1 MYIIINVFNFKIVI
15 MKKQLRLWG
24 MIPFI
29 LLGLAACNKDD
40 ATTQDQGT
48 GEVKIAFGFDKA
60 AETKAPVNNTKR
72 PVTSWTKSVKDL
84 MILFVSGD
92 KVLDARTI
100 PAPAAADLSEQT
112 FTFDKVPVMT
122 GGDIYIVANSGETA
136 GIVRKSETGG
146 SWTPATVKNQTFSKL
161 YLELVAAAATTPEEF
176 AGETKYKQPAEIF
189 LAHKGGVNITADQTT
204 NIADALHL
212 TRAVSLVR
220 VRLKPVDANDTKIS
234 FVDPKALVYLR
245 KANPKMKLTGVASG
259 HGPKI
264 GIFVPKPFLNAE
276 PAAADYTGTEAIL
289 NAAGGIKYYQDILT
303 LPGGG
308 SASADKFEVVIKGIT
323 TAEYTLPDGTKL
335 AAGKAVYW
343 SGAFDMEAEAN
354 GIVILTVTVNSQ
366 GVETPPAPGN
376 FGSLSIKVD
385 MADWG
390 SVESGEIV
398 V

>member
-1 MYIIINVFNFKIVI
+1 

-40 ATTQDQGT
+40 ATPQDQGT

-60 AETKAPVNNTKR
+60 TETKAPVGGTKR
-72 PVTSWTKSVKDL
+72 PATSWTKSVKDL
-84 MILFVSGD
+84 MILFVSND

-100 PAPAAADLSEQT
+100 AVPAQADLSEQT
-112 FTFDKVPVMT
+112 LTFDKVPVMT
-122 GGDIYIVANSGETA
+122 AGDIYIVANSGETA
-136 GIVRKSETGG
+136 GILRKNETGG

-161 YLELVAAAATTPEEF
+161 YLELVTAAATAPEEF

-189 LAHKGGVNITADQTT
+189 LAHKAGVNITADQTT
-204 NIADALHL
+204 TIADALHL
-212 TRAVSLVR
+212 TRAVSLIR
-220 VRLKPVDANDTKIS
+220 VRLKPIEANDTKIS
-234 FVDPKALVYLR
+234 FTDPKALVYLR
-245 KANPKMKLTGVASG
+245 KANPKLKLDGTASG

-264 GIFVPKPFLNAE
+264 GIFVPKPFLGTE
-276 PAAADYTGTEAIL
+276 PAGTDYSGTDPIL
-289 NAAGGIKYYQDILT
+289 NAATGIKYYQDILS

-308 SASADKFEVVIKGIT
+308 STSADKFEVVIKGIT
-323 TAEYTLPDGTKL
+323 TEEYTLPDGTKL
-335 AAGKAVYW
+335 AAGKPVYW
-343 SGAFDMEAEAN
+343 SGAFDVKAIAN
-354 GIVILTVTVNSQ
+354 GIVVLTVTVNSQ

-390 SVESGEIV
+390 SVESAEIQV
-398 V
+398 